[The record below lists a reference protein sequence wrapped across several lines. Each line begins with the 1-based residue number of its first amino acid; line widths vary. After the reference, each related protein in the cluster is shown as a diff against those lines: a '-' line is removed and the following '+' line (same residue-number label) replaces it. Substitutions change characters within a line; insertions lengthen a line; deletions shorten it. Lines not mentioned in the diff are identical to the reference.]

1 MFRFARIALAATLPL
16 LAISEAAVAAGPAQ
30 AARGHALSSFKTL
43 PVGNYALA
51 PFAFIRFCVD
61 NPDDC
66 RAGQKPTRVSWTG
79 ASRSLVAKVNSR
91 VNRTMIPRNDTV
103 ESWNADTA
111 AGDCEDYALT
121 KRRALIRLGV
131 PASALRIAT
140 ARTANRVGHAVLV
153 VNTTAGDMVLDNRTN
168 SIRLWKNT
176 DLDFIRIASAENPRI
191 WKAVVKR

>member
-1 MFRFARIALAATLPL
+1 MFRFARIALAATLPFL
-16 LAISEAAVAAGPAQ
+16 VISEAAFAAGPAQ
-30 AARGHALSSFKTL
+30 SARGHALSSYKTL
-43 PVGNYALA
+43 PVGSYALA
-51 PFAFIRFCVD
+51 PFAFMRFCVD

-66 RAGQKPTRVSWTG
+66 QGGQKPVRISWNG
-79 ASRSLVAKVNSR
+79 ASRTMVAKVNAR
-91 VNRTMIPRNDTV
+91 VNRTMIPRNDV
-103 ESWNADTA
+103 AESWNADA
-111 AGDCEDYALT
+111 LAGDCEDYALT

-176 DLDFIRIASAENPRI
+176 DLDFLRIASAEDPRI
-191 WKAVVKR
+191 WKAVSRR